1 MMHVEAKG
9 GRAVTTDAAA
19 LAATKARASAQATD
33 QALDPAVVA
42 AIAVALELESQPEAS
57 RIALARGP
65 SFWLLAGR
73 ARVLRGR

>member
-1 MMHVEAKG
+1 MMRVEAKG
-9 GRAVTTDAAA
+9 GRAVTTDASAG
-19 LAATKARASAQATD
+19 ATAKTRASAQAAD